1 MTISEFQKI
10 WQSKIE
16 NEILKSFP
24 DAFIDDSDFELLDL
38 PGKPLIKG
46 SELFGTYEIIDT
58 DGEVLLTTDNV
69 YKIKYILYANRN
81 KPTQIKLLLE
91 SDLEIV
97 VKDFEKHLDEIVKM
111 INVDFKKH
119 FPSSENTTSVSSKIF
134 KLLNLYRH

>member
-58 DGEVLLTTDNV
+58 DGEV
-69 YKIKYILYANRN
+69 
-81 KPTQIKLLLE
+81 
-91 SDLEIV
+91 
-97 VKDFEKHLDEIVKM
+97 
-111 INVDFKKH
+111 
-119 FPSSENTTSVSSKIF
+119 
-134 KLLNLYRH
+134 